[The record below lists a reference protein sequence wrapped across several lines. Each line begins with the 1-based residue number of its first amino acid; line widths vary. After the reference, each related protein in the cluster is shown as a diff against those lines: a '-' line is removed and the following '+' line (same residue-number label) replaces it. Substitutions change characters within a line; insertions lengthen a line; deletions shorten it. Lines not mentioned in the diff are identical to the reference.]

1 MIIINK
7 KIGNFMNDNE
17 VENLIKLEESS
28 HKTSLNLIASENYPS
43 KDVLKACSSIFST
56 KYAEGYPGARYYEG
70 CEISDDIEN
79 LARERAKELFKCD
92 HVNVQVHS
100 GTQANQAVFLSVMKP
115 EDNILSMKLDQG
127 GHLSHGSKVNFSGK
141 IYNCN
146 FYGVDRETELID
158 FDQVKKIA
166 LEKRPRIIIC
176 GASAYSRIIDFKK
189 FSDIANEVGA
199 YLLSDVAH
207 ISGLIAANVHPSPV
221 PHSDF
226 VTTTTHKTL
235 RGPRGAMIMCKN
247 EFSNII
253 DKAVFPGMQGGPFMN
268 MIAAKAVAY
277 SEALNVNFK
286 DYSKQVVKNSKKLS
300 HVISSNGFRIV
311 SGGTDNHQFTI
322 DLSKNNLT
330 GAEIATLLRNNG
342 IIANK
347 NGIPY
352 DNFSPKIT
360 SGIRLGTP
368 ALTTRGMKEDQMEVL
383 GNLIVNIINNRNDN
397 NMLHKLSNDVKA
409 LASGFKLPGVDN

>member
-1 MIIINK
+1 MKDKEVKSLIN
-7 KIGNFMNDNE
+7 
-17 VENLIKLEESS
+17 LEEIS
-28 HKTSLNLIASENYPS
+28 HRTSLNLIASENYPS
-43 KDVLKACSSIFST
+43 KDVLNACGSVFST

-79 LARERAKELFKCD
+79 LAIDRAKKLFGCE

-115 EDNILSMKLDQG
+115 GDNILSMKLDQG

-141 IYNCN
+141 IYDCN
-146 FYGVDRETELID
+146 FYGVDRESELID

-166 LEKRPRIIIC
+166 FEKKPRIIIC
-176 GASAYSRIIDFKK
+176 GASAYSRIIDFEK
-189 FSDIANEVGA
+189 FSNIAKEVGA
-199 YLLSDVAH
+199 YLLSDIAH
-207 ISGLIAANVHPSPV
+207 ISGLVAANVHPSPV

-247 EFSNII
+247 EFSNIV
-253 DKAVFPGMQGGPFMN
+253 DKSVFPGMQGGPFMN
-268 MIAAKAVAY
+268 MVAAKAVAY
-277 SEALNVNFK
+277 NEALNDEFK
-286 DYSKQVVKNSKKLS
+286 TYAHQVVNNAKKLS
-300 HVISSNGFRIV
+300 SIISSNGFRIV

-322 DLSKNNLT
+322 DLSENNMT
-330 GAEIATLLRNNG
+330 GAEIAILLRKNG

-352 DNFSPKIT
+352 DNHPPKIT
-360 SGIRLGTP
+360 SGIRIGTP
-368 ALTTRGMKEDQMEVL
+368 ALTSRGMKEDQMDVL
-383 GNLIVNIINNRNDN
+383 GNLIVGIINNRNDN
-397 NMLHKLSNDVKA
+397 IMLNKLSNDVKA
-409 LASGFKLPGVDN
+409 LASAFKLPGVDN

>member
-1 MIIINK
+1 
-7 KIGNFMNDNE
+7 MNDFE
-17 VENLIKLEESS
+17 VKNLINLEEKS

-43 KDVLKACSSIFST
+43 IDVLNACSSIFST

-70 CEISDDIEN
+70 CEIADDIEN
-79 LARERAKELFKCD
+79 LAIERAKKLFQCD

-141 IYNCN
+141 IYECN
-146 FYGVDRETELID
+146 FYGVDRETEKID

-166 LEKRPRIIIC
+166 LEKKPKIIIC
-176 GASAYSRIIDFKK
+176 GASAYSRTIDFEK
-189 FSDIANEVGA
+189 FSGIANEVGA

-235 RGPRGAMIMCKN
+235 RGPRGAMIMCKK

-268 MIAAKAVAY
+268 MIAAKAIAY
-277 SEALNVNFK
+277 NEALGAQFK
-286 DYSKQVVKNSKKLS
+286 DYSKQVVKNAKKLS
-300 HVISSNGFRIV
+300 NVISSGGFRIV

-322 DLSKNNLT
+322 DLSKNDLT

-352 DNFSPKIT
+352 DNHPPKIT

-368 ALTTRGMKEDQMEVL
+368 ALTSRGMVEDQMEVL
-383 GNLIVNIINNRNDN
+383 GNLIVNIINYRNDN
-397 NMLHKLSNDVKA
+397 NMLNKLSNDVKA
-409 LASGFKLPGVDN
+409 LASAFELPGVDN

>member
-1 MIIINK
+1 MIDK
-7 KIGNFMNDNE
+7 E
-17 VENLIKLEESS
+17 VKNLINLEESS
-28 HKTSLNLIASENYPS
+28 HRNSLNLIASENYPS
-43 KDVLKACSSIFST
+43 KDVLDACGSIFST

-79 LARERAKELFKCD
+79 LAIERAKKLFKCD

-115 EDNILSMKLDQG
+115 QDNILSMKLDQG

-141 IYNCN
+141 IYDCN
-146 FYGVDRETELID
+146 FYGVDRESELID
-158 FDQVKKIA
+158 FHQVKRIA
-166 LEKRPRIIIC
+166 MEKKPKIIIC
-176 GASAYSRIIDFKK
+176 GASAYSRTIDFQK
-189 FSDIANEVGA
+189 FSDIAKEVGA

-207 ISGLIAANVHPSPV
+207 ISGLIAADVHPSPV
-221 PHSDF
+221 PYSDF

-268 MIAAKAVAY
+268 MIAAKATAY
-277 SEALNVNFK
+277 SEALGSEFK
-286 DYSKQVVKNSKKLS
+286 NYSKQIVKNAKKLS
-300 HVISSNGFRIV
+300 STISSSGFRIV

-322 DLSKNNLT
+322 DLSRNNLT
-330 GAEIATLLRNNG
+330 GAEIASLLRNSG

-352 DNFSPKIT
+352 DNHPPKIT

-368 ALTTRGMKEDQMEVL
+368 ALTSRGMKEDQMVTL
-383 GNLIVNIINNRNDN
+383 GNLIVDIINNRNDIN
-397 NMLHKLSNDVKA
+397 TLNKLSNDVKA
-409 LASGFKLPGVDN
+409 LASSFKLPGVDN

>member
-1 MIIINK
+1 
-7 KIGNFMNDNE
+7 MNDKE
-17 VENLIKLEESS
+17 VENLINLEEKS

-43 KDVLKACSSIFST
+43 NDVLNACGSIFST
-56 KYAEGYPGARYYEG
+56 KYAEGYPRARYYEG
-70 CEISDDIEN
+70 CEITDDIEN
-79 LARERAKELFKCD
+79 LAIERAKKLFKCD

-141 IYNCN
+141 IYDCN
-146 FYGVDRETELID
+146 FYGVDRETEIID

-166 LEKRPRIIIC
+166 FEKKPKIIIC
-176 GASAYSRIIDFKK
+176 GASAYSRTIDFEK

-235 RGPRGAMIMCKN
+235 RGPRGAMIMCKK

-253 DKAVFPGMQGGPFMN
+253 DKAVFPGMQGGPFVN
-268 MIAAKAVAY
+268 MIAAKAIAY
-277 SEALNVNFK
+277 NEALGIEFK
-286 DYSKQVVKNSKKLS
+286 EYSKQVVKNAKKLS
-300 HVISSNGFRIV
+300 SVISSGGFRIV

-322 DLSKNNLT
+322 DLSRNNLT
-330 GAEIATLLRNNG
+330 GAEIAPLLRSNG

-352 DNFSPKIT
+352 DNHPPKIT

-368 ALTTRGMKEDQMEVL
+368 ALTSRGMVEDQMEVL
-383 GNLIVNIINNRNDN
+383 GNLIVNIINNKDDN
-397 NMLHKLSNDVKA
+397 NMLNKLSNDVKA
-409 LASGFKLPGVDN
+409 LASAFKLPGVDN

>member
-1 MIIINK
+1 MIDK
-7 KIGNFMNDNE
+7 E
-17 VENLIKLEESS
+17 VKNLINLEESS
-28 HKTSLNLIASENYPS
+28 HRNSLNLIASENYPS
-43 KDVLKACSSIFST
+43 KDVLDACGSIFST

-79 LARERAKELFKCD
+79 LAIERAKKLFKCD

-115 EDNILSMKLDQG
+115 QDNILSMKLDQG

-141 IYNCN
+141 IYDCN
-146 FYGVDRETELID
+146 FYGVDRESELID
-158 FDQVKKIA
+158 FDQVKRIA
-166 LEKRPRIIIC
+166 MEKKPKIIIC
-176 GASAYSRIIDFKK
+176 GASAYSRTIDFQK
-189 FSDIANEVGA
+189 FSDIAKEVGA

-207 ISGLIAANVHPSPV
+207 ISGLIAADVHPSPV
-221 PHSDF
+221 PYSDF

-235 RGPRGAMIMCKN
+235 RGPRGAMIMSKN

-268 MIAAKAVAY
+268 MLAAKAVAY
-277 SEALNVNFK
+277 NEALGSEFK
-286 DYSKQVVKNSKKLS
+286 NYSKQIVKNAKKLS
-300 HVISSNGFRIV
+300 STISSSGFRIV

-322 DLSKNNLT
+322 DLSRNNLT
-330 GAEIATLLRNNG
+330 GAEIASLLRNSG

-352 DNFSPKIT
+352 DNHPPKIT

-368 ALTTRGMKEDQMEVL
+368 ALTSRGMKEDQMVTL
-383 GNLIVNIINNRNDN
+383 GNLIVDIINNRNDIN
-397 NMLHKLSNDVKA
+397 TLNKLSNDVKA
-409 LASGFKLPGVDN
+409 LASSFKLPGVDN

>member
-1 MIIINK
+1 
-7 KIGNFMNDNE
+7 MNDFE
-17 VENLIKLEESS
+17 VKNLINLEEKI

-43 KDVLKACSSIFST
+43 IDVLNACSSIFST

-70 CEISDDIEN
+70 CEIADDIEN
-79 LARERAKELFKCD
+79 LAIERAKKLFQCD

-141 IYNCN
+141 IYECN
-146 FYGVDRETELID
+146 FYGVDRETEKID

-166 LEKRPRIIIC
+166 LEKKPKIIIC
-176 GASAYSRIIDFKK
+176 GASAYSRTIDFEK
-189 FSDIANEVGA
+189 FSGIANEVGA

-235 RGPRGAMIMCKN
+235 RGPRGAMIMCKK

-268 MIAAKAVAY
+268 MIAAKAIAY
-277 SEALNVNFK
+277 NEALGAQFK
-286 DYSKQVVKNSKKLS
+286 DYSKQVVKNAKKLS
-300 HVISSNGFRIV
+300 NVISSGGFRIV
-311 SGGTDNHQFTI
+311 SGGKDNHQFTI
-322 DLSKNNLT
+322 DLSKNDLT

-352 DNFSPKIT
+352 DNHPPKIT

-368 ALTTRGMKEDQMEVL
+368 ALTSRGMVEDQMEVL
-383 GNLIVNIINNRNDN
+383 GNLIVNIINYRNDN
-397 NMLHKLSNDVKA
+397 NMLNKLSNDVKA
-409 LASGFKLPGVDN
+409 LASAFELPGVDN

>member
-1 MIIINK
+1 
-7 KIGNFMNDNE
+7 MNDFE
-17 VENLIKLEESS
+17 VKNLINLEEKS

-43 KDVLKACSSIFST
+43 IDVLNACSSIFST

-70 CEISDDIEN
+70 CEITDDIEN
-79 LARERAKELFKCD
+79 LAIERAKKLFQCD

-141 IYNCN
+141 IYECN
-146 FYGVDRETELID
+146 FYGVDRETEKID

-166 LEKRPRIIIC
+166 LEKKPKIIIC
-176 GASAYSRIIDFKK
+176 GASAYSRTIDFEK
-189 FSDIANEVGA
+189 FSGIANEVGA

-235 RGPRGAMIMCKN
+235 RGPRGAMIMCKK

-253 DKAVFPGMQGGPFMN
+253 DKSVFPGMQGGPFMN
-268 MIAAKAVAY
+268 MIAAKAIAFN
-277 SEALNVNFK
+277 EALGAQFK
-286 DYSKQVVKNSKKLS
+286 DYSKQVVKNAKKLS
-300 HVISSNGFRIV
+300 NVISSGGFRIV

-322 DLSKNNLT
+322 DLSKNDLT

-352 DNFSPKIT
+352 DNHPPKIT

-368 ALTTRGMKEDQMEVL
+368 ALTSRGMVEDQMEVL
-383 GNLIVNIINNRNDN
+383 GNLIVNIINYRNDN
-397 NMLHKLSNDVKA
+397 NMLNKLSNDVKA
-409 LASGFKLPGVDN
+409 LASAFELPGVDN

>member
-1 MIIINK
+1 MIDK
-7 KIGNFMNDNE
+7 E
-17 VENLIKLEESS
+17 VKNLINLEESS
-28 HKTSLNLIASENYPS
+28 HRNSLNLIASENYPS
-43 KDVLKACSSIFST
+43 KDVLDACGSIFST

-79 LARERAKELFKCD
+79 LAIERAKKLFKCD

-115 EDNILSMKLDQG
+115 QDNILSMKLDQG

-141 IYNCN
+141 IYDCN
-146 FYGVDRETELID
+146 FYGVDRESELID
-158 FDQVKKIA
+158 FDQVKRIA
-166 LEKRPRIIIC
+166 MEKKPKIIIC
-176 GASAYSRIIDFKK
+176 GASAYSRTIDFQK
-189 FSDIANEVGA
+189 FSDIAKEVGA

-207 ISGLIAANVHPSPV
+207 ISGLIAADVHPSPV
-221 PHSDF
+221 PYSDF

-235 RGPRGAMIMCKN
+235 RGPRGAMIMSKN

-268 MIAAKAVAY
+268 MLAAKAIAY
-277 SEALNVNFK
+277 SEALGSEFK
-286 DYSKQVVKNSKKLS
+286 NYSKQIVKNAKKLS
-300 HVISSNGFRIV
+300 NTISSNGFRIV

-322 DLSKNNLT
+322 DLSRNNLT
-330 GAEIATLLRNNG
+330 GAEIASLLRNSG

-352 DNFSPKIT
+352 DNLPPKIT

-368 ALTTRGMKEDQMEVL
+368 ALTSRGMKEDQMVTL
-383 GNLIVNIINNRNDN
+383 GNLIVNIINNRNDIN
-397 NMLHKLSNDVKA
+397 TLNKLSNDVKA
-409 LASGFKLPGVDN
+409 LASSFKLPGVDN

>member
-1 MIIINK
+1 MK
-7 KIGNFMNDNE
+7 DME
-17 VENLIKLEESS
+17 VKNLINLEEIS

-43 KDVLKACSSIFST
+43 KDVLNACSSVFST

-79 LARERAKELFKCD
+79 LAIDRAKKLFGCE

-100 GTQANQAVFLSVMKP
+100 GTQANQAVFLSVMRP

-141 IYNCN
+141 IYECN
-146 FYGVDRETELID
+146 FYGVDRESELID

-166 LEKRPRIIIC
+166 LEKKPKIIIC
-176 GASAYSRIIDFKK
+176 GASAYSRLIDFEK
-189 FSDIANEVGA
+189 FSNIAKEAGA
-199 YLLSDVAH
+199 YLLSDIAH
-207 ISGLIAANVHPSPV
+207 ISGLVAANVHPSPT
-221 PHSDF
+221 PYSDF

-235 RGPRGAMIMCKN
+235 RGPRGAMIMCKK
-247 EFSNII
+247 EFSNIV
-253 DKAVFPGMQGGPFMN
+253 DKSVFPGMQGGPFMN
-268 MIAAKAVAY
+268 MVAAKAVAY
-277 SEALNVNFK
+277 NEALNDEFK
-286 DYSKQVVKNSKKLS
+286 SYAKQVVNNAKKLS
-300 HVISSNGFRIV
+300 SVISSNGFRIV

-330 GAEIATLLRNNG
+330 GAEIASLLRRNG

-352 DNFSPKIT
+352 DNHPPKIT
-360 SGIRLGTP
+360 SGIRIGTP
-368 ALTTRGMKEDQMEVL
+368 ALTSRGMKEDQMDIL
-383 GNLIVNIINNRNDN
+383 GNLIVGIINNRNDN
-397 NMLHKLSNDVKA
+397 NMLNKLSNDVKA
-409 LASGFKLPGVDN
+409 LASAFKLPGVDY

>member
-1 MIIINK
+1 MIDK
-7 KIGNFMNDNE
+7 E
-17 VENLIKLEESS
+17 VKNLINLEESS
-28 HKTSLNLIASENYPS
+28 HRNSLNLIASENYPS
-43 KDVLKACSSIFST
+43 KDVLDACGSIFTT

-79 LARERAKELFKCD
+79 LAIERAKKLFKCD

-115 EDNILSMKLDQG
+115 QDNILSMKLDQG

-141 IYNCN
+141 IYDCN
-146 FYGVDRETELID
+146 FYGVDRESELID
-158 FDQVKKIA
+158 FHQVKRIA
-166 LEKRPRIIIC
+166 MEKKPKIIIC
-176 GASAYSRIIDFKK
+176 GASAYSRTIDFQK
-189 FSDIANEVGA
+189 FSDIAKEVGA

-207 ISGLIAANVHPSPV
+207 ISGLIAADVHPSPV
-221 PHSDF
+221 PYSDF

-268 MIAAKAVAY
+268 MIAAKAIAY
-277 SEALNVNFK
+277 SEALGSEFK
-286 DYSKQVVKNSKKLS
+286 NYSKQIVKNAKKLS
-300 HVISSNGFRIV
+300 STISSSGFRIV

-322 DLSKNNLT
+322 DLSRNNLT
-330 GAEIATLLRNNG
+330 GAEIASLLRNSG

-352 DNFSPKIT
+352 DNHPPKIT
-360 SGIRLGTP
+360 SWIRLGTP
-368 ALTTRGMKEDQMEVL
+368 ALTSRGMKEDQMVTL
-383 GNLIVNIINNRNDN
+383 GNLIVDIINNRNDIN
-397 NMLHKLSNDVKA
+397 TLNKLSNDVKA
-409 LASGFKLPGVDN
+409 LASSFKLPGVDN

>member
-1 MIIINK
+1 MKDKEVKSLIN
-7 KIGNFMNDNE
+7 
-17 VENLIKLEESS
+17 LEEIS
-28 HKTSLNLIASENYPS
+28 HRTSLNLIASENYPS
-43 KDVLKACSSIFST
+43 KDVLNACGSIFST

-79 LARERAKELFKCD
+79 LAIDRAKKLFGCE

-115 EDNILSMKLDQG
+115 GDNILSMKLDQG

-141 IYNCN
+141 IYDCN
-146 FYGVDRETELID
+146 FYGVDRESELID

-166 LEKRPRIIIC
+166 FEKKPRIIIC
-176 GASAYSRIIDFKK
+176 GASAYSRIIDFEK
-189 FSDIANEVGA
+189 FSNIAKEVGA
-199 YLLSDVAH
+199 YLLSDIAH
-207 ISGLIAANVHPSPV
+207 ISGLVAANVHPSPV

-247 EFSNII
+247 EFSNIV
-253 DKAVFPGMQGGPFMN
+253 DKSVFPGMQGGPFMN
-268 MIAAKAVAY
+268 MVAAKAVAY
-277 SEALNVNFK
+277 NEALNDEFK
-286 DYSKQVVKNSKKLS
+286 SYAHQVVNNAKKLS
-300 HVISSNGFRIV
+300 SIISSNGFRIV

-322 DLSKNNLT
+322 DLSGNNMT
-330 GAEIATLLRNNG
+330 GAEIAILLRKNG

-352 DNFSPKIT
+352 DNHPPKIT
-360 SGIRLGTP
+360 SGIRIGTP
-368 ALTTRGMKEDQMEVL
+368 ALTSRGMKEDQMDVL
-383 GNLIVNIINNRNDN
+383 GNLIVGIINNKNDN
-397 NMLHKLSNDVKA
+397 IMLNKLSNDVKA
-409 LASGFKLPGVDN
+409 LASAFKLPGVDY

>member
-1 MIIINK
+1 MIDK
-7 KIGNFMNDNE
+7 E
-17 VENLIKLEESS
+17 VKNLINLEESS
-28 HKTSLNLIASENYPS
+28 HRNSLNLIASENYPS
-43 KDVLKACSSIFST
+43 KDVLDACGSIFST

-79 LARERAKELFKCD
+79 LAIERAKKLFKCD

-115 EDNILSMKLDQG
+115 QDNILSMKLDQG

-141 IYNCN
+141 IYDCN
-146 FYGVDRETELID
+146 FYGVDRESELID
-158 FDQVKKIA
+158 FDQVKRIA
-166 LEKRPRIIIC
+166 MEKKPKIIIC
-176 GASAYSRIIDFKK
+176 GASAYSRTIDFQK
-189 FSDIANEVGA
+189 FSDIAKEVGA

-207 ISGLIAANVHPSPV
+207 ISGLIAADVHPSPV
-221 PHSDF
+221 PYSDF

-268 MIAAKAVAY
+268 MMAAKAIAY
-277 SEALNVNFK
+277 SEALGSEFK
-286 DYSKQVVKNSKKLS
+286 NYSKQIVKNAKKLS
-300 HVISSNGFRIV
+300 STISSSGFRIV

-322 DLSKNNLT
+322 DLSRNNLT
-330 GAEIATLLRNNG
+330 GAEIASLLRNSG

-352 DNFSPKIT
+352 DNLPPKIT

-368 ALTTRGMKEDQMEVL
+368 ALTSRGMKEDQMVTL
-383 GNLIVNIINNRNDN
+383 GNLIVDIINNRNDIN
-397 NMLHKLSNDVKA
+397 TLNKLSNDVKA
-409 LASGFKLPGVDN
+409 LASSFKLPGVDN

>member
-1 MIIINK
+1 
-7 KIGNFMNDNE
+7 MNDKE
-17 VENLIKLEESS
+17 VENLINLEEKS

-43 KDVLKACSSIFST
+43 NDVLNACGSIFST

-70 CEISDDIEN
+70 CEITDDIEN
-79 LARERAKELFKCD
+79 LAIERAKKLFKCD

-141 IYNCN
+141 IYDCN
-146 FYGVDRETELID
+146 FYGVDRETEIID

-166 LEKRPRIIIC
+166 FEKKPKIIIC
-176 GASAYSRIIDFKK
+176 GASAYSRTIDFEK

-235 RGPRGAMIMCKN
+235 RGPRGAMIMCKK

-253 DKAVFPGMQGGPFMN
+253 DKAVFPGMQGGPFVN
-268 MIAAKAVAY
+268 MIAAKAIAY
-277 SEALNVNFK
+277 NEALGIEFK
-286 DYSKQVVKNSKKLS
+286 EYSKQVVKNAKKLS
-300 HVISSNGFRIV
+300 SVISSGGFRIV

-322 DLSKNNLT
+322 DLSRNNLT
-330 GAEIATLLRNNG
+330 GAEIAPLLRSNG

-352 DNFSPKIT
+352 DNHPPKIT

-368 ALTTRGMKEDQMEVL
+368 ALTSRGMVEDQMEVL
-383 GNLIVNIINNRNDN
+383 GNLIVNIINNKDDN
-397 NMLHKLSNDVKA
+397 NMLNKLSNDVKA
-409 LASGFKLPGVDN
+409 LASAFKLPGVDN

>member
-1 MIIINK
+1 MFDK
-7 KIGNFMNDNE
+7 E
-17 VENLIKLEESS
+17 VKNLINLEESS
-28 HKTSLNLIASENYPS
+28 HRNSLNLIASENYPS
-43 KDVLKACSSIFST
+43 KDVLDACGSIFST

-79 LARERAKELFKCD
+79 LAIERAKKLFKCD

-100 GTQANQAVFLSVMKP
+100 GTQANQAIFLSVMKP
-115 EDNILSMKLDQG
+115 QDNILSMKLDQG

-141 IYNCN
+141 IYDCN
-146 FYGVDRETELID
+146 FYGVDRESELID
-158 FDQVKKIA
+158 FDQVKRIA
-166 LEKRPRIIIC
+166 MEKKPKIIIC
-176 GASAYSRIIDFKK
+176 GASAYSRTIDFQK
-189 FSDIANEVGA
+189 FSDIAKEVGA

-207 ISGLIAANVHPSPV
+207 ISGLIAADVHPSPV
-221 PHSDF
+221 PYSDF

-235 RGPRGAMIMCKN
+235 RGPRGAMIMSKN

-268 MIAAKAVAY
+268 MLAAKAIAY
-277 SEALNVNFK
+277 SEALGSEFK
-286 DYSKQVVKNSKKLS
+286 NYSKQIVKNAKKLS
-300 HVISSNGFRIV
+300 STISSSGFRIV

-322 DLSKNNLT
+322 DLSRNNLT
-330 GAEIATLLRNNG
+330 GAEIASLLRNSG

-352 DNFSPKIT
+352 DNLPPKIT

-368 ALTTRGMKEDQMEVL
+368 ALTSRGMKEDQMVTL
-383 GNLIVNIINNRNDN
+383 GNLIVDIINNRNDIN
-397 NMLHKLSNDVKA
+397 TLNKLSNDVKA
-409 LASGFKLPGVDN
+409 LASSFKLPGVDN

>member
-1 MIIINK
+1 
-7 KIGNFMNDNE
+7 MNDKE
-17 VENLIKLEESS
+17 VKNLINLEEKS

-43 KDVLKACSSIFST
+43 NDVLNACGSIFST

-70 CEISDDIEN
+70 CEITDDIEN
-79 LARERAKELFKCD
+79 LAIERAKKLFKCD

-141 IYNCN
+141 IYDCN
-146 FYGVDRETELID
+146 FYGVDRETEIID

-166 LEKRPRIIIC
+166 FEKKPKIIIC
-176 GASAYSRIIDFKK
+176 GASAYSRTIDFEK

-235 RGPRGAMIMCKN
+235 RGPRGAMIMCKK

-268 MIAAKAVAY
+268 MIAAKAIAFN
-277 SEALNVNFK
+277 EALGAQFK
-286 DYSKQVVKNSKKLS
+286 DYSKQVVKNAKKLS
-300 HVISSNGFRIV
+300 NVISSGGFRIV

-322 DLSKNNLT
+322 DLSKNDLT

-352 DNFSPKIT
+352 DNHPPKIT

-368 ALTTRGMKEDQMEVL
+368 ALTSRGMVEDQMEVL
-383 GNLIVNIINNRNDN
+383 GNLIVNIINYRNDN
-397 NMLHKLSNDVKA
+397 NMLNKLSNDVKA
-409 LASGFKLPGVDN
+409 LASAFELPGVDN

>member
-1 MIIINK
+1 MKDKEVKSLIN
-7 KIGNFMNDNE
+7 
-17 VENLIKLEESS
+17 LEEIS
-28 HKTSLNLIASENYPS
+28 HRTSLNLIASENYPS
-43 KDVLKACSSIFST
+43 KDVLNACGSVFST

-79 LARERAKELFKCD
+79 LAIDRAKKLFGCE

-115 EDNILSMKLDQG
+115 GDNILSMKLDQG

-141 IYNCN
+141 IYDCN
-146 FYGVDRETELID
+146 FYGVDRESELID

-166 LEKRPRIIIC
+166 FEKKPRIIIC
-176 GASAYSRIIDFKK
+176 GASAYSRIIDFEK
-189 FSDIANEVGA
+189 FSNIAKEVGA
-199 YLLSDVAH
+199 YLLSDIAH
-207 ISGLIAANVHPSPV
+207 ISGLVAANAHPSPV

-247 EFSNII
+247 EFSNIV
-253 DKAVFPGMQGGPFMN
+253 DKSVFPGMQGGPFMN
-268 MIAAKAVAY
+268 MVAAKAVAY
-277 SEALNVNFK
+277 NEALNDEFK
-286 DYSKQVVKNSKKLS
+286 TYAHQVVNNAKKLS
-300 HVISSNGFRIV
+300 SIISSNGFRIV

-322 DLSKNNLT
+322 DLSENNMT
-330 GAEIATLLRNNG
+330 GAEIAILLRKNG

-352 DNFSPKIT
+352 DNHPPKIT
-360 SGIRLGTP
+360 SGIRIGTP
-368 ALTTRGMKEDQMEVL
+368 ALTSRGMKEDQMDIL
-383 GNLIVNIINNRNDN
+383 GNLIVGIINNRNDN
-397 NMLHKLSNDVKA
+397 NMLNKLSNDVKA
-409 LASGFKLPGVDN
+409 LASDFKLPGIDY

>member
-1 MIIINK
+1 MIDK
-7 KIGNFMNDNE
+7 E
-17 VENLIKLEESS
+17 VKNLINLEESS
-28 HKTSLNLIASENYPS
+28 HRNSLNLIASENYPS
-43 KDVLKACSSIFST
+43 KDVLDACGSIFST

-79 LARERAKELFKCD
+79 LAIERAKKLFKCD

-115 EDNILSMKLDQG
+115 QDNILSMKLDQG

-141 IYNCN
+141 IYDCN
-146 FYGVDRETELID
+146 FYGVDRESELID
-158 FDQVKKIA
+158 FDQVKRIA
-166 LEKRPRIIIC
+166 MEKKPKIIIC
-176 GASAYSRIIDFKK
+176 GASAYSRTIDFQK

-207 ISGLIAANVHPSPV
+207 ISGLIAADVHPSPV
-221 PHSDF
+221 PYSDF

-235 RGPRGAMIMCKN
+235 RGPRGAMIMSKN

-268 MIAAKAVAY
+268 MLAAKAIAY
-277 SEALNVNFK
+277 SEALGSEFK
-286 DYSKQVVKNSKKLS
+286 NYSKQIVKNAKKLS
-300 HVISSNGFRIV
+300 NTISSSGFRIV

-322 DLSKNNLT
+322 DLSRNNLT
-330 GAEIATLLRNNG
+330 GAEIASLLRNSG

-352 DNFSPKIT
+352 DNLPPKIT

-368 ALTTRGMKEDQMEVL
+368 ALTSRGMKEDQMVTL
-383 GNLIVNIINNRNDN
+383 GNLIVDIINNRNDIN
-397 NMLHKLSNDVKA
+397 TLNKLSNDVKA
-409 LASGFKLPGVDN
+409 LASSFKLPGVDN

>member
-1 MIIINK
+1 
-7 KIGNFMNDNE
+7 MNDKE
-17 VENLIKLEESS
+17 VKNLINLEESS
-28 HKTSLNLIASENYPS
+28 HKNSLNLIASENYPS
-43 KDVLKACSSIFST
+43 KDVLYACGSIFST

-79 LARERAKELFKCD
+79 LAIERAKKLFKCD

-115 EDNILSMKLDQG
+115 QDNILSMKLDQG

-141 IYNCN
+141 IYDCN
-146 FYGVDRETELID
+146 FYGVDRESELID

-166 LEKRPRIIIC
+166 IEKKPKIIIC
-176 GASAYSRIIDFKK
+176 GASAYSRTIDFEK
-189 FSDIANEVGA
+189 FSDIAKEVGA

-207 ISGLIAANVHPSPV
+207 ISGLIAADVHPSPV
-221 PHSDF
+221 PYSDF

-268 MIAAKAVAY
+268 MIAAKAIAY
-277 SEALNVNFK
+277 SEALGSEFK
-286 DYSKQVVKNSKKLS
+286 NYSKQILKNAKKLS
-300 HVISSNGFRIV
+300 STISSSGFRIV

-330 GAEIATLLRNNG
+330 GAEIAILLRKNG

-352 DNFSPKIT
+352 DNHPPKIT

-368 ALTTRGMKEDQMEVL
+368 ALTSRGMKEDQMVTL
-383 GNLIVNIINNRNDN
+383 GNLIVKIINNRNDN
-397 NMLHKLSNDVKA
+397 NTLNKLSNDVKA
-409 LASGFKLPGVDN
+409 LASAFKLPGVDN

>member
-1 MIIINK
+1 
-7 KIGNFMNDNE
+7 MNDFE
-17 VENLIKLEESS
+17 VKNLINLEEKS

-43 KDVLKACSSIFST
+43 IDVLNACSSIFST

-70 CEISDDIEN
+70 CEIADDIEN
-79 LARERAKELFKCD
+79 LAIERAKKLFQCD

-141 IYNCN
+141 IYECN
-146 FYGVDRETELID
+146 FYGVDRETEKID

-166 LEKRPRIIIC
+166 LEKKPKIIIC
-176 GASAYSRIIDFKK
+176 GASAYSRTIDFEK
-189 FSDIANEVGA
+189 FSGIANEVGA

-235 RGPRGAMIMCKN
+235 RGPRGAMIMCKK

-268 MIAAKAVAY
+268 MIAAKAIAY
-277 SEALNVNFK
+277 NEALGAQFK
-286 DYSKQVVKNSKKLS
+286 DYSKQVVKNAKKLS
-300 HVISSNGFRIV
+300 NVISSGGFRIV
-311 SGGTDNHQFTI
+311 SGGKDNHQFTI
-322 DLSKNNLT
+322 DLSKNDLT

-352 DNFSPKIT
+352 DNHPPKIT

-368 ALTTRGMKEDQMEVL
+368 ALTSRGMVEDQMEVL
-383 GNLIVNIINNRNDN
+383 GNLIVNIINYRNDN
-397 NMLHKLSNDVKA
+397 NMLNKLSNDVKA
-409 LASGFKLPGVDN
+409 LASAFELPGVDN